1 MNTYL
6 RNFTFILTLSLF
18 ALIACSDDTATGP
31 DSSSNGLAIFLERT
45 AGEEGEVT
53 QGRFAETEQEVGT
66 VRFCYA
72 GEGCEEG
79 DSGSRTGWG
88 TERTML
94 DQSEPGREA
103 VGIIVEFHVEEGEGF
118 AEIIRGDSYEN
129 EDGFRR
135 FNEEDVVQTSDSFT
149 EGDIVTFE
157 YGDTE

>member
-1 MNTYL
+1 MYIFL
-6 RNFTFILTLSLF
+6 RNFTFILTLF
-18 ALIACSDDTATGP
+18 ALFACSDDTTTGP

-45 AGEEGEVT
+45 AGEQGEVT

-79 DSGSRTGWG
+79 DSGSRSGWG
-88 TERTML
+88 SERRML
-94 DQSEPGREA
+94 DQSDPDKEA

-129 EDGFRR
+129 EDGFRQ
-135 FNEEDVVQTSDSFT
+135 FNEEDVVLTSDPFT
-149 EGDIVTFE
+149 EGDIVSFE